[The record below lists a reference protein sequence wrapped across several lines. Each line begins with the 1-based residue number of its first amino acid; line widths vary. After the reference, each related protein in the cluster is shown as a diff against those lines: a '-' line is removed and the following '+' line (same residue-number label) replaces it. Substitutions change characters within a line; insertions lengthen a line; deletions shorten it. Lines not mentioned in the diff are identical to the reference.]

1 MRGISDLDCLKN
13 GKRSLALNLKD
24 KKGIEILKKLTA
36 KSDVLIEPFR
46 SGVME
51 SLGLG
56 PQTLQDINPRLIYA
70 RLTGFGQ
77 SGPYASMAGH
87 DINYVATSGVLSFL
101 GRKNE
106 KPTPPVNLLAD
117 FGGGGLT
124 CALGIILALFERE
137 KSGKGQVIDCSMVE
151 GTAYL
156 SSWLFRS
163 QQLPIWGNERGNNVL
178 DTGSHFYDTY
188 ETSDGKYMA
197 VGALENQFYDILVE
211 KLNTDGLSEQWNDF
225 EWKKK
230 ILKAVFKTKT
240 REEWC
245 KIFDGTDACVTPV
258 LEHNEAPNHPHN
270 KERES
275 FIRLENGIVAPKP
288 APKLNRTPGVSMAD
302 VPDVENGADTEDI
315 LLELGYTKNDI
326 EQLNKEQVV
335 KIIPKKS
342 KL

>member
-1 MRGISDLDCLKN
+1 MKN
-13 GKRSLALNLKD
+13 GKKSLALNLKD
-24 KKGIEILKKLTA
+24 KKGIEILKKLA
-36 KSDVLIEPFR
+36 RRSDVLIEPFR

-51 SLGLG
+51 GLGLG
-56 PQTLQDINPRLIYA
+56 PKVLQEINPRLIYA

-77 SGPYASMAGH
+77 SGPYAPMAGH

-117 FGGGGLT
+117 FGGGGLS
-124 CALGIILALFERE
+124 CALGIILALFERT
-137 KSGKGQVIDCSMVE
+137 KSGKGQVIDSSMVE

-163 QQLPIWGNERGNNVL
+163 QHLPIWGNERGNNIL
-178 DTGSHFYDTY
+178 DTGSHFYETY
-188 ETSDGKYMA
+188 ETSDGKFMA
-197 VGALENQFYDILVE
+197 VGALESQFYEILVE
-211 KLNTDGLSEQWNDF
+211 KLNIDGLSEQWSDF
-225 EWKKK
+225 DWKKK

-240 REEWC
+240 RDEWC

-258 LEHNEAPNHPHN
+258 LEAYEAPNHPHN

-275 FIRLENGIVAPKP
+275 FDVLENGIVAPKP
-288 APKLNRTPGVSMAD
+288 APKLSRTPGVSTAEMP
-302 VPDVENGADTEDI
+302 VVENGADTEEI
-315 LLELGYTKNDI
+315 LLELGFTKEDV
-326 EQLNKEQVV
+326 EQLNKDQVV
-335 KIIPKKS
+335 KTVSKKA